1 MGRLYSG
8 CQQVLQ
14 EIDRQ
19 GLDLFKTRGA
29 LALETGFLVSMV
41 EPGDPD
47 DEARIELLR
56 KAAKDVLGLTLSV

>member
-1 MGRLYSG
+1 MGKLYDG
-8 CQQVLQ
+8 CQEVLQ

-41 EPGDPD
+41 GPDDPD
-47 DEARIELLR
+47 DAARLELLR
-56 KAAKDVLGLTLSV
+56 KAAKDVLGMSLSA

>member
-1 MGRLYSG
+1 MGRLYNG

-41 EPGDPD
+41 SPDDPD
-47 DEARIELLR
+47 DEARIELLK
-56 KAAKDVLGLTLSV
+56 KAARDVLGLTLSV

>member
-1 MGRLYSG
+1 LGKLYDG
-8 CQQVLQ
+8 CQEVLQ

-41 EPGDPD
+41 GPDDPD
-47 DEARIELLR
+47 DAARIELL
-56 KAAKDVLGLTLSV
+56 KMAARDVLGMSLSA